1 MSGDAVLAVPGLP
14 ALMTQALAGSG
25 LTVRAVDEGA
35 VEEIRALVVSGG
47 VALDPALVERLPNL
61 KLIAVHGVGYDGV
74 DVAHA
79 RARGVAVTNTPD
91 VLTEDVADLALGLVL
106 SVLRG
111 LPAAERML
119 RAGEWAA
126 GGRAPLTRRATGLRY
141 GVLGLGR
148 IGRAIAA
155 RLEPFAGEIA
165 YHSRRP
171 VHGVNYRY
179 ATDAQALAGSVDV
192 LVVATPGGAGT
203 RGLVDAAVLAA
214 LGPDGV
220 LINIA
225 RGEVVDQPAL
235 IAALDSGALGA
246 AGLDVFDGEPVVPQA
261 LLDHPRCVLTPHV
274 GSATVEARTAMAEL
288 VVANLKAGLAAD
300 ALLTPVA

>member
-1 MSGDAVLAVPGLP
+1 MSGDAVLAMPGLP
-14 ALMTQALAGSG
+14 ALMMQALASSG
-25 LTVRAVDEGA
+25 LTVRGLNEGA
-35 VEEIRALVVSGG
+35 LDEIGALVVSGG
-47 VALDPALVERLPNL
+47 VRLEPAFVDSLPKL

-79 RARGVAVTNTPD
+79 KARGVAVSNTPD

-106 SVLRG
+106 ATLRG
-111 LPAAERML
+111 VPEAERFL
-119 RAGEWAA
+119 RAGEWAK
-126 GGRAPLTRRATGLRY
+126 GGRSPLTRRVTGLRY

-155 RLEPFAGEIA
+155 RLAPFAGEVA

-171 VHGVNYRY
+171 VEGVAYRY
-179 ATDAQALAGSVDV
+179 AADARALAGSVDV
-192 LVVATPGGAGT
+192 LVVATPGGPET
-203 RGLVDAAVLAA
+203 RGLVSAGVLEA

-235 IAALDSGALGA
+235 IAALDAGRLYA

-274 GSATVEARTAMAEL
+274 GSATVEARTQMADL
-288 VVANLKAGLAAD
+288 VVANLKAGLAGEP
-300 ALLTPVA
+300 LLTPVG

>member
-1 MSGDAVLAVPGLP
+1 MPGLP
-14 ALMTQALAGSG
+14 ALMTQALASSG
-25 LTVRAVDEGA
+25 LAVRGLDGPA
-35 VEEIRALVVSGG
+35 EEIGALVVSGG
-47 VALDPALVERLPNL
+47 VRLDTAFVDSLPNL

-74 DVAHA
+74 NVAHA
-79 RARGVAVTNTPD
+79 TGRGVAVTNTPD
-91 VLTEDVADLALGLVL
+91 VLTDDVADLALGLIL

-155 RLEPFAGEIA
+155 RLAPFAGEIA
-165 YHSRRP
+165 YHSRSP
-171 VHGVNYRY
+171 VEGVSYRY
-179 ATDAQALAGSVDV
+179 APDPVALAGSVDV

-203 RGLVDAAVLAA
+203 RGLVDAAVLEA

-235 IAALDSGALGA
+235 VAALDSGGLGA
-246 AGLDVFDGEPVVPQA
+246 AGLDVFEGEPAVPRG

-274 GSATVEARTAMAEL
+274 GSATVEARTAMADL
-288 VVANLKAGLAAD
+288 VIANLKAGLAGEP
-300 ALLTPVA
+300 LLTPVG

>member
-1 MSGDAVLAVPGLP
+1 MSGGAVLAMPGLP
-14 ALMTQALAGSG
+14 ALMTQALAASG
-25 LTVRAVDEGA
+25 LVVRSLDEGA
-35 VEEIRALVVSGG
+35 TDEIGALVVSGG
-47 VALDPALVERLPNL
+47 VMLDPALVERLPKL

-79 RARGVAVTNTPD
+79 TARGVAVTNTPD

-106 SVLRG
+106 SVLRQI
-111 LPAAERML
+111 PATERFL
-119 RAGEWAA
+119 RDGEWAK
-126 GGRAPLTRRATGLRY
+126 GGRSPLTRRVTGLRY

-155 RLEPFAGEIA
+155 RLQPFAGEVA

-171 VHGVNYRY
+171 VEGVTYRY
-179 ATDAQALAGSVDV
+179 AADAVALAASVDV
-192 LVVATPGGAGT
+192 LVVATPGGAET
-203 RGLVDAAVLAA
+203 RGLVDAAVLEA

-235 IAALDSGALGA
+235 ITALERGRLGA
-246 AGLDVFDGEPVVPQA
+246 AGLDVFDGEPAVPQA

-274 GSATVEARTAMAEL
+274 GSATVEARTAMADL
-288 VVANLKAGLAAD
+288 VVANLKAGLAGEP
-300 ALLTPVA
+300 LLTPVS

>member
-1 MSGDAVLAVPGLP
+1 MSGDAVLAMPGLP
-14 ALMTQALAGSG
+14 ALMTQALAASG
-25 LTVRAVDEGA
+25 LTVRASVEA
-35 VEEIRALVVSGG
+35 PEEIGALVVSGG
-47 VALDPALVERLPNL
+47 VVLDPTFLDSLPNL

-79 RARGVAVTNTPD
+79 AARGVAVTNTPD
-91 VLTEDVADLALGLVL
+91 VLNEDVADLALGLVL

-111 LPAAERML
+111 LPAAERFL

-155 RLEPFAGEIA
+155 RLAPFAGEIA

-171 VHGVNYRY
+171 VQGVGYRY
-179 ATDAQALAGSVDV
+179 AADAVALAASVDV
-192 LVVATPGGAGT
+192 LIVATPGGPET
-203 RGLVDAAVLAA
+203 RGLVDAAVLEA
-214 LGPDGV
+214 LGREGV

-225 RGEVVDQPAL
+225 RGEVVDQ
-235 IAALDSGALGA
+235 AALVAALESGALGA
-246 AGLDVFDGEPVVPQA
+246 AGLDVFDGEPAVPQA
-261 LLDHPRCVLTPHV
+261 LLDHPSCVLTPHV
-274 GSATVEARTAMAEL
+274 GSATVEARTAMADL
-288 VVANLKAGLAAD
+288 VVANLKAGLSGEP
-300 ALLTPVA
+300 LLTRVG

>member
-1 MSGDAVLAVPGLP
+1 MSGNAVLAMPGLP
-14 ALMTQALAGSG
+14 ALMTQALAASG
-25 LTVRAVDEGA
+25 LTVRAMDEGA
-35 VEEIRALVVSGG
+35 PEEIGALVVSGG
-47 VALDPALVERLPNL
+47 VVLDTALVERLPKL

-79 RARGVAVTNTPD
+79 TARGVAVTNTPD

-106 SVLRG
+106 SVLRQI
-111 LPAAERML
+111 PATERFL
-119 RAGEWAA
+119 RDGEWAK
-126 GGRAPLTRRATGLRY
+126 GGRSPLTRRVTGLRY

-155 RLEPFAGEIA
+155 RLEPFAGEVA

-171 VHGVNYRY
+171 VEGVAYRY
-179 ATDAQALAGSVDV
+179 AADALALADSVDV
-192 LVVATPGGAGT
+192 LVVATPGGPGT
-203 RGLVDAAVLAA
+203 RGLVDADVLAA

-225 RGEVVDQPAL
+225 RGEVVDQAAL
-235 IAALDSGALGA
+235 IDALDGGRLYA

-274 GSATVEARTAMAEL
+274 GSATVEARTAMADL
-288 VVANLKAGLAAD
+288 VVANLRAGLAGE
-300 ALLTPVA
+300 ALLTPV

>member
-1 MSGDAVLAVPGLP
+1 MSGDAVLAMPGLP
-14 ALMTQALAGSG
+14 ALMRQALAASG
-25 LTVRAVDEGA
+25 LTVRASVETP
-35 VEEIRALVVSGG
+35 EEIGALVVSGG
-47 VALDPALVERLPNL
+47 VVLDPTLVEKLPKL

-106 SVLRG
+106 SVLRQI
-111 LPAAERML
+111 PATERFL
-119 RAGEWAA
+119 RDGEWAK
-126 GGRAPLTRRATGLRY
+126 GGRSPLTRRVTGLRY

-155 RLEPFAGEIA
+155 RLAPFAGEVA

-171 VHGVNYRY
+171 VEGVDYRY
-179 ATDAQALAGSVDV
+179 AADALALAGSVDV
-192 LVVATPGGAGT
+192 LVVATPGGPET
-203 RGLVDAAVLAA
+203 RGLVNADVLEA
-214 LGPDGV
+214 LGTDGL

-225 RGEVVDQPAL
+225 RGEVVDQAAL
-235 IAALDSGALGA
+235 IAALQDGRLYG
-246 AGLDVFDGEPVVPQA
+246 AGLDVFNGEPAVPQA

-274 GSATVEARTAMAEL
+274 GSATVEARTQMADL
-288 VVANLKAGLAAD
+288 VVANLRAGLAGEP
-300 ALLTPVA
+300 LLTPV

>member
-1 MSGDAVLAVPGLP
+1 MSGDAVLALPGLP
-14 ALMTQALAGSG
+14 ALMTQALASSG
-25 LTVRAVDEGA
+25 LTMRARGEGA
-35 VEEIRALVVSGG
+35 VEEIGALVVSGG
-47 VALDPALVERLPNL
+47 VTLDPAFVDSLPNL

-91 VLTEDVADLALGLVL
+91 VLTEDVADLALGLIL

-148 IGRAIAA
+148 IGQAIAA
-155 RLEPFAGEIA
+155 RLAPFAGEVA

-171 VHGVNYRY
+171 VDGVSYRY
-179 ATDAQALAGSVDV
+179 AADAVALAASVDV

-203 RGLVDAAVLAA
+203 RGLVDAAVLDA

-225 RGEVVDQPAL
+225 RGEVVDR
-235 IAALDSGALGA
+235 AALVAALESGRLGA

-274 GSATVEARTAMAEL
+274 GSATIEARTAMAEL
-288 VVANLKAGLAAD
+288 VIVNLKAGLAGEP
-300 ALLTPVA
+300 LLTPVG

>member
-1 MSGDAVLAVPGLP
+1 MSGDAVLAMPGLP
-14 ALMTQALAGSG
+14 ALMTQALAASG
-25 LTVRAVDEGA
+25 LAVRGLNEGA
-35 VEEIRALVVSGG
+35 LEEIGALVVSGG
-47 VALDPALVERLPNL
+47 VKLDPAFVDSLPKL

-79 RARGVAVTNTPD
+79 KARGVAVSNTPD
-91 VLTEDVADLALGLVL
+91 VLTEDVADLGLALVL
-106 SVLRG
+106 ATLRG
-111 LPAAERML
+111 VPDAERFL
-119 RAGEWAA
+119 RAGEWAK
-126 GGRAPLTRRATGLRY
+126 GGRSPLTRRVTGLRY

-155 RLEPFAGEIA
+155 RLAPFAGEVA

-171 VHGVNYRY
+171 VPGVDYRY
-179 ATDAQALAGSVDV
+179 APDARTLAASVDV
-192 LVVATPGGAGT
+192 LVVATPGGPET
-203 RGLVDAAVLAA
+203 RGLVNAEVLEA

-235 IAALDSGALGA
+235 IAALDAGRLYA

-274 GSATVEARTAMAEL
+274 GSATVEARTQMADL
-288 VVANLKAGLAAD
+288 VVANLKAGLAGEP
-300 ALLTPVA
+300 LLTPVG

>member
-1 MSGDAVLAVPGLP
+1 MSGDAVLAMPGLP
-14 ALMTQALAGSG
+14 ALMTQALAASG
-25 LTVRAVDEGA
+25 LTVRGLDGPADEVG
-35 VEEIRALVVSGG
+35 ALVVSGG
-47 VALDPALVERLPNL
+47 VVLDPALVERLPKL
-61 KLIAVHGVGYDGV
+61 KLIAVHGVGYEGV

-79 RARGVAVTNTPD
+79 TARGVAVTNTPD
-91 VLTEDVADLALGLVL
+91 VLTEDVADLALGLIL

-119 RAGEWAA
+119 RAGDWAR

-171 VHGVNYRY
+171 VEGVAYRY
-179 ATDAQALAGSVDV
+179 ATDPVALAQSVDV

-214 LGPDGV
+214 LGSEGV

-225 RGEVVDQPAL
+225 RGEVVDQ
-235 IAALDSGALGA
+235 AALVEALETGRLGA

-274 GSATVEARTAMAEL
+274 GSATVEARTAMADL
-288 VVANLKAGLAAD
+288 VIANLKAGLAGEP
-300 ALLTPVA
+300 LLTPVD